1 MTESQDSSDQKPME
15 EAIII
20 VHILTA
26 IAAGIALSLTAL
38 LAGSSA
44 WLTIAAYIIGANG
57 GLILSVC
64 FSLIQRTVS
73 RNVATA
79 VRLEA

>member
-1 MTESQDSSDQKPME
+1 MTDSQSSSDQKPME

-38 LAGSSA
+38 LAGLPV
-44 WLTIAAYIIGANG
+44 WLIIAAYIVGANG
-57 GLILSVC
+57 GLVLSVC
-64 FSLIQRTVS
+64 FSLIHRTVS
-73 RNVATA
+73 RNVGAA
-79 VRLEA
+79 VRLEV